1 MTTPAVVPEPPVV
14 PLRQK
19 LGQLAAAVVFAAVL
33 AWAWRGAELRPFE
46 LFTER
51 GNMLSYLSGFLRP
64 DFLDW
69 RTYLAEMVVTLQI
82 ALWGTLLAL
91 VAAVPC
97 SLLAS
102 SNLVP
107 WWVRQPLRRGMDAL
121 RSINEMVFAMLFIS
135 AVGLGP
141 FAGVLAV
148 ALHNLGVL
156 TKLFSEAVEAI
167 DAGPVEGVRAIGAHP
182 LEEIAYGV
190 IPQVLPHWISCALY
204 RFESNIRSATVV
216 GIVGAGGIGTLL
228 WDAIRGFDYGRTA
241 AILLVVIGWVTVL
254 DLASARLRRSVI

>member
-182 LEEIAYGV
+182 LEEITYGV

-241 AILLVVIGWVTVL
+241 AILLVVIGCVTVL